1 MAVITFILLSLN
13 ICALAAMDIY
23 FWFVSWQSGL
33 SGLIGIL
40 AFFIAYSLSV
50 ELSIAPRDF
59 WWNSEFDIFI
69 KKLGF
74 AWSAAGTV
82 FILSYLILGMT
93 CGFE

>member
-1 MAVITFILLSLN
+1 MGFIAFILLSLN
-13 ICALAAMDIY
+13 IVALIAIDIY
-23 FWFVSWQSGL
+23 FWVVSWQSGL

-40 AFFIAYSLSV
+40 AFFIGYALSV
-50 ELSIAPRDF
+50 ELSIAPREF

-82 FILSYLILGMT
+82 FLLFYLIFGMT